1 MAVNITN
8 SISQS
13 FETGVL
19 TQTVAVFGGGDINND
34 EVIIPAVAGKA
45 HFVVGLAYA
54 YGAEH
59 TLLFKSGSRL
69 LASFIFANPAGA
81 LAHGQ
86 QGLLFFGEPGQDIIL
101 NSSVALTIT
110 ILHTTSFRIALGR

>member
-1 MAVNITN
+1 MAVDITN
-8 SISQS
+8 SITQS
-13 FETGVL
+13 FETGAL

-34 EVIIPAVAGKA
+34 EIIIPAVEGKA

-54 YGAEH
+54 YGAAH
-59 TLLFKSGSRL
+59 TLLFRSGLRL
-69 LASFIFANPAGA
+69 ISSFVFANPAGA

-86 QGLLFFGEPGQDIIL
+86 QGLLFFGEPGEAIIL

-110 ILHTTSFRIALGR
+110 VLHTTSFRIALGR